1 MSWVVTAV
9 ATTVVSGLVSFR
21 GAQVQAQAQKQ
32 QAKQAELLAANRAQI
47 ERNNAMGRAQD
58 EQFQSGVADFN
69 KQEALIETNRQ
80 ADLADKQIAA
90 SLASQQ
96 SKAGRAGLAGG
107 SFEDILNAV
116 SKLNS
121 EGIPIEL
128 HLYGERF
135 PKSFLEREISQKGI
149 IHHGLVMPLEK
160 KYEIMKNADAFVIP
174 SSFDHKI
181 NQDYQYSFPTKL
193 TEFIASGKPVI
204 YYGPNNTA
212 TSNFCKKHKG
222 INVIDT
228 KSQNSIFNTLGRL
241 INDYQNL
248 KSASKE
254 NSESIKDTLSKEII
268 LNNFH
273 NHLLRVI
280 SE

>member
-107 SFEDILNAV
+107 SFEDILNAESLKLEQEESQLLYKGGQQAYEF
-116 SKLNS
+116 SKSS
-121 EGIPIEL
+121 ELGDLRGKRAIEM
-128 HLYGERF
+128 G
-135 PKSFLEREISQKGI
+135 
-149 IHHGLVMPLEK
+149 
-160 KYEIMKNADAFVIP
+160 
-174 SSFDHKI
+174 
-181 NQDYQYSFPTKL
+181 QYSSALALAEGRYQSSNLK
-193 TEFIASGKPVI
+193 AQAR
-204 YYGPNNTA
+204 A
-212 TSNFCKKHKG
+212 TSIG
-222 INVIDT
+222 GYA
-228 KSQNSIFNTLGRL
+228 SLAGSLG
-241 INDYQNL
+241 
-248 KSASKE
+248 SAAGQKASYDK
-254 NSESIKDTLSKEII
+254 
-268 LNNFH
+268 
-273 NHLLRVI
+273 
-280 SE
+280 

>member
-107 SFEDILNAV
+107 SFEDILNAESLKLEQEESQLLYKGGQQAYEF
-116 SKLNS
+116 SKSS
-121 EGIPIEL
+121 ELGDLRGKRAIEM
-128 HLYGERF
+128 G
-135 PKSFLEREISQKGI
+135 
-149 IHHGLVMPLEK
+149 
-160 KYEIMKNADAFVIP
+160 
-174 SSFDHKI
+174 
-181 NQDYQYSFPTKL
+181 QYSSDLALAEGRYQSSNLK
-193 TEFIASGKPVI
+193 AQAR
-204 YYGPNNTA
+204 A
-212 TSNFCKKHKG
+212 TSIG
-222 INVIDT
+222 GYA
-228 KSQNSIFNTLGRL
+228 SLAGSLG
-241 INDYQNL
+241 
-248 KSASKE
+248 SAAGQKASYDK
-254 NSESIKDTLSKEII
+254 
-268 LNNFH
+268 
-273 NHLLRVI
+273 
-280 SE
+280 

>member
-107 SFEDILNAV
+107 SFEDILNAESLKLEQEESQLLYKGGQQAYEF
-116 SKLNS
+116 SKSS
-121 EGIPIEL
+121 ELGDLRGKRAIEM
-128 HLYGERF
+128 G
-135 PKSFLEREISQKGI
+135 
-149 IHHGLVMPLEK
+149 
-160 KYEIMKNADAFVIP
+160 
-174 SSFDHKI
+174 
-181 NQDYQYSFPTKL
+181 QYSSALALAEGRYQSSNLK
-193 TEFIASGKPVI
+193 AQAR
-204 YYGPNNTA
+204 A
-212 TSNFCKKHKG
+212 TSIGGYASLAGSFG
-222 INVIDT
+222 
-228 KSQNSIFNTLGRL
+228 
-241 INDYQNL
+241 
-248 KSASKE
+248 SAAGQKATFDS
-254 NSESIKDTLSKEII
+254 
-268 LNNFH
+268 
-273 NHLLRVI
+273 
-280 SE
+280 

>member
-1 MSWVVTAV
+1 MAWIVTAV

-107 SFEDILNAV
+107 SFEDILNAESLKLEQEESQLLYKGGQQAYEF
-116 SKLNS
+116 SKSS
-121 EGIPIEL
+121 ELGDLRGKRAIEM
-128 HLYGERF
+128 G
-135 PKSFLEREISQKGI
+135 
-149 IHHGLVMPLEK
+149 
-160 KYEIMKNADAFVIP
+160 
-174 SSFDHKI
+174 
-181 NQDYQYSFPTKL
+181 QYSSDLALAEGRYQSSNLK
-193 TEFIASGKPVI
+193 AQAR
-204 YYGPNNTA
+204 A
-212 TSNFCKKHKG
+212 TSIGGYASLAGSFG
-222 INVIDT
+222 
-228 KSQNSIFNTLGRL
+228 
-241 INDYQNL
+241 
-248 KSASKE
+248 SAAGQKASYDK
-254 NSESIKDTLSKEII
+254 
-268 LNNFH
+268 
-273 NHLLRVI
+273 
-280 SE
+280 

>member
-1 MSWVVTAV
+1 MAWIVTAV

-107 SFEDILNAV
+107 SFEDILNAESLKLEQEESQLLYKGGQQAYEF
-116 SKLNS
+116 SKSS
-121 EGIPIEL
+121 ELGDLRGKRAIEM
-128 HLYGERF
+128 G
-135 PKSFLEREISQKGI
+135 
-149 IHHGLVMPLEK
+149 
-160 KYEIMKNADAFVIP
+160 
-174 SSFDHKI
+174 
-181 NQDYQYSFPTKL
+181 QYSSALALAEGRYQSSNLK
-193 TEFIASGKPVI
+193 AQAR
-204 YYGPNNTA
+204 A
-212 TSNFCKKHKG
+212 TSIGGYASLAGSFG
-222 INVIDT
+222 
-228 KSQNSIFNTLGRL
+228 
-241 INDYQNL
+241 
-248 KSASKE
+248 SAAGQKATFDS
-254 NSESIKDTLSKEII
+254 
-268 LNNFH
+268 
-273 NHLLRVI
+273 
-280 SE
+280 

>member
-1 MSWVVTAV
+1 MAWIVTAV

-107 SFEDILNAV
+107 SFEDILNAESLKLEQEESQLLYKGGQQAYEF
-116 SKLNS
+116 SKSS
-121 EGIPIEL
+121 ELGDLRGKRAIEM
-128 HLYGERF
+128 G
-135 PKSFLEREISQKGI
+135 
-149 IHHGLVMPLEK
+149 
-160 KYEIMKNADAFVIP
+160 
-174 SSFDHKI
+174 
-181 NQDYQYSFPTKL
+181 QYSSDLALAEGRYQSSNLK
-193 TEFIASGKPVI
+193 AQAR
-204 YYGPNNTA
+204 A
-212 TSNFCKKHKG
+212 TSIG
-222 INVIDT
+222 GYA
-228 KSQNSIFNTLGRL
+228 SLAGSLG
-241 INDYQNL
+241 
-248 KSASKE
+248 SAAGQKASYDK
-254 NSESIKDTLSKEII
+254 
-268 LNNFH
+268 
-273 NHLLRVI
+273 
-280 SE
+280 

>member
-107 SFEDILNAV
+107 SFEDILNAESLKLEQEESQLLYKGGQQAYEF
-116 SKLNS
+116 SKSS
-121 EGIPIEL
+121 ELGDLRGKRAIEM
-128 HLYGERF
+128 G
-135 PKSFLEREISQKGI
+135 
-149 IHHGLVMPLEK
+149 
-160 KYEIMKNADAFVIP
+160 
-174 SSFDHKI
+174 
-181 NQDYQYSFPTKL
+181 QYSSDLALAEGRYQSSNLK
-193 TEFIASGKPVI
+193 AQAR
-204 YYGPNNTA
+204 A
-212 TSNFCKKHKG
+212 TSIGGYASLAGSFG
-222 INVIDT
+222 
-228 KSQNSIFNTLGRL
+228 
-241 INDYQNL
+241 
-248 KSASKE
+248 SAAGQKASYDK
-254 NSESIKDTLSKEII
+254 
-268 LNNFH
+268 
-273 NHLLRVI
+273 
-280 SE
+280 

>member
-1 MSWVVTAV
+1 MFWVVTAV

-107 SFEDILNAV
+107 SFEDILNAESLKLEQEESQLLYKGGQQAYEF
-116 SKLNS
+116 SKSS
-121 EGIPIEL
+121 ELGDLRGKRAIEM
-128 HLYGERF
+128 G
-135 PKSFLEREISQKGI
+135 
-149 IHHGLVMPLEK
+149 
-160 KYEIMKNADAFVIP
+160 
-174 SSFDHKI
+174 
-181 NQDYQYSFPTKL
+181 QYSSDL
-193 TEFIASGKPVI
+193 ALAE
-204 YYGPNNTA
+204 
-212 TSNFCKKHKG
+212 
-222 INVIDT
+222 
-228 KSQNSIFNTLGRL
+228 GR
-241 INDYQNL
+241 YQSSNL
-248 KSASKE
+248 KAQARATNIGGYASLAGSFGSAAGQKATFDS
-254 NSESIKDTLSKEII
+254 
-268 LNNFH
+268 
-273 NHLLRVI
+273 
-280 SE
+280 

>member
-107 SFEDILNAV
+107 SFEDILNAESLKLEQEESQLLYKGGQQAYEFRSLLSLVTYVVRERLKWV
-116 SKLNS
+116 S
-121 EGIPIEL
+121 I
-128 HLYGERF
+128 
-135 PKSFLEREISQKGI
+135 
-149 IHHGLVMPLEK
+149 V
-160 KYEIMKNADAFVIP
+160 
-174 SSFDHKI
+174 
-181 NQDYQYSFPTKL
+181 
-193 TEFIASGKPVI
+193 
-204 YYGPNNTA
+204 
-212 TSNFCKKHKG
+212 
-222 INVIDT
+222 
-228 KSQNSIFNTLGRL
+228 L
-241 INDYQNL
+241 I
-248 KSASKE
+248 
-254 NSESIKDTLSKEII
+254 
-268 LNNFH
+268 
-273 NHLLRVI
+273 
-280 SE
+280 